1 MNPLRLVLDTN
12 IWLDHLVFDDP
23 AVKPIFDAIAT
34 GRASAITNTEAL
46 SELERVLGYIKFR
59 VAPEAQAA
67 KLAVAKE
74 IALEWPEDAHLMGIF
89 RTPCGTNTLQNAV
102 RLPRCADPDDQK
114 FLVLAQASNAHYLV
128 TKDKALLTLNR
139 AKYRLPFRIV
149 KVQEMTEVLFPTL
162 A

>member
-23 AVKPIFDAIAT
+23 AVKPIFDAIA
-34 GRASAITNTEAL
+34 ASSAIAITNTEAL

-59 VAPEAQAA
+59 VAPE
-67 KLAVAKE
+67 
-74 IALEWPEDAHLMGIF
+74 DAHLMGIS